1 MMLASERDSKPIEFI
16 SLQPDPQFQTPLL
29 YVFMAYEDR
38 VYLISNSFMKMN
50 NSGISKYQN
59 IALMKYPDDRTNYY
73 TFINV
78 FKYFIETE
86 AL

>member
-1 MMLASERDSKPIEFI
+1 
-16 SLQPDPQFQTPLL
+16 
-29 YVFMAYEDR
+29 
-38 VYLISNSFMKMN
+38 MKMN

-59 IALMKYPDDRTNYY
+59 IALMKYPDDRPNYY
-73 TFINV
+73 TFIYV

>member
-1 MMLASERDSKPIEFI
+1 
-16 SLQPDPQFQTPLL
+16 
-29 YVFMAYEDR
+29 MAYEDH

-59 IALMKYPDDRTNYY
+59 IALIKYPDDRTNYY